1 MPEPLDILMGMPPA
15 ELLALEQM
23 GGTPSLPPDA
33 IDRALRLQG
42 YRTGRPT
49 PPPAPD
55 YSALAGLIAPQVGV
69 ATSPPDQPNLSA
81 GDLSAYKRKDPVT
94 WQNLKSMGL
103 SDVEAAGR
111 IAENHGMDP
120 PVGYEGAP
128 PQANFGQAGE
138 DVILALRN
146 AGHYL
151 ATGESGY
158 FTRGAGQPQPPVGT
172 PGSAMPGSDPALPGA
187 APAAASGPGLMALIQ
202 QRMREEAVRAG
213 AAGAPPGAA
222 PPAGAPSAAG
232 IPLPPAMPGAGPAAP
247 AGPPGTAPDP
257 IATGAAAA
265 QQAAAASGAQQA
277 QTADPL
283 AGLPEPLRSALA
295 EYQSIAKELKQQDEN
310 AKWMALA
317 KAGFAMAGSR
327 NPSFF
332 GALGEG
338 GMAGLQAY
346 EQQQAAEAASR
357 LQGVGMDM
365 EVAKLLAQRDQD
377 AATAE
382 QKAEE
387 AALNR
392 ELVMARIGSLNRG
405 NRGGGGGAGGA
416 KPITQYQYAGMVQ
429 REYDNLLNSPLGMR
443 PEYRQNPELLREMA
457 VENVNS
463 YLATTGGAAAG
474 GGSGGTSLQAVA
486 GAAPE
491 DLGAPDQY
499 NEGDVVQSE
508 NGSMWVVMDG
518 QYQPYEQ

>member
-1 MPEPLDILMGMPPA
+1 MPEPLDILLSMPPA

-33 IDRALRLQG
+33 IDRALRMQG
-42 YRTGRPT
+42 YRTGRRP
-49 PPPAPD
+49 
-55 YSALAGLIAPQVGV
+55 SAQG
-69 ATSPPDQPNLSA
+69 SA
-81 GDLSAYKRKDPVT
+81 GAAAISMDP
-94 WQNLKSMGL
+94 GL
-103 SDVEAAGR
+103 SGLLGQ
-111 IAENHGMDP
+111 IYGGMTNEEDFSIP
-120 PVGYEGAP
+120 GAP
-128 PQANFGQAGE
+128 PEPRLPGKMRPEGAAGGAPSAPMPPGPE
-138 DVILALRN
+138 PWTGAPLFEFLPPETIM
-146 AGHYL
+146 AGVQRQV
-151 ATGESGY
+151 E
-158 FTRGAGQPQPPVGT
+158 QGT
-172 PGSAMPGSDPALPGA
+172 PASALPGDMA
-187 APAAASGPGLMALIQ
+187 QTGGFNMPPGPVEPPMKPPGLMALSMPAIQ
-202 QRMREEAVRAG
+202 QRMLMEAARAG
-213 AAGAPPGAA
+213 RGGPGAGGV
-222 PPAGAPSAAG
+222 PM
-232 IPLPPAMPGAGPAAP
+232 PPAMPGGAPAAP

-283 AGLPEPLRSALA
+283 AGLPEPLASALR
-295 EYQSIAKELKQQDEN
+295 EYQSIAKDLKQQDEN

-346 EQQQAAEAASR
+346 EQQQAAEAARR

-365 EVAKLLAQRDQD
+365 DVAKLLMQQETAQ
-377 AATAE
+377 AE
-382 QKAEE
+382 ALRQAEKD
-387 AALNR
+387 
-392 ELVMARIGSLNRG
+392 ELERRYTEARIGAIQRSG
-405 NRGGGGGAGGA
+405 RGGGSSGP

-429 REYDNLLNSPLGMR
+429 KEYDNLLNSPLALDPMYL
-443 PEYRQNPELLREMA
+443 ENPELLRQKA
-457 VENVNS
+457 IENVNS
-463 YLATTGGAAAG
+463 YLSTTGGAAAG

>member
-1 MPEPLDILMGMPPA
+1 MPEPLDILLSMPPA

-33 IDRALRLQG
+33 IDRALKMQG
-42 YRTGRPT
+42 YRTGRRP
-49 PPPAPD
+49 
-55 YSALAGLIAPQVGV
+55 SAQGAAAGSAIPMDPGIAGLLGQIYGGATAPPKPREG
-69 ATSPPDQPNLSA
+69 PGPQPNDPLFEFLPPETIMA
-81 GDLSAYKRKDPVT
+81 GVQR
-94 WQNLKSMGL
+94 Q
-103 SDVEAAGR
+103 VE
-111 IAENHGMDP
+111 
-120 PVGYEGAP
+120 
-128 PQANFGQAGE
+128 Q
-138 DVILALRN
+138 
-146 AGHYL
+146 
-151 ATGESGY
+151 
-158 FTRGAGQPQPPVGT
+158 GT
-172 PGSAMPGSDPALPGA
+172 PASALPGDMA
-187 APAAASGPGLMALIQ
+187 QTGGFNMPPGPVEPPMKPPGLMALSMPAIQ
-202 QRMREEAVRAG
+202 QRMLMEAARAG
-213 AAGAPPGAA
+213 RGGPGAGGV
-222 PPAGAPSAAG
+222 PM
-232 IPLPPAMPGAGPAAP
+232 PPAMPGGAPAAP

-283 AGLPEPLRSALA
+283 AGLPEPLASALR